1 MEESTRNEVI
11 TSGDPRNTKK
21 KLSVAVMK
29 KKLHFMDTSGMSGMV
44 TNVIF
49 WILVTFKSTS
59 LALKVDQ

>member
-29 KKLHFMDTSGMSGMV
+29 KKLHFMDTSEMSGLV

-49 WILVTFKSTS
+49 WILVTFK
-59 LALKVDQ
+59 